1 MSGAIPD
8 MDLEVVYV
16 DDGSTD
22 ATLELLRGLQR
33 EDPRARVLALS
44 RNFGQE
50 IALTAGLRHVGGDV
64 VAVMDADLQDPPE
77 LVPQMLERW
86 RQGADVVYGVRTARR
101 GETWFKTRAAAA
113 FYKLLAAI
121 SDVPV
126 PPNAGNFQVMDRR
139 VADAIAAMPERHRYF
154 RGLIAWSGFR
164 QEPFPFQRP
173 ARSAGHTK
181 YSFAKMAALAADAL
195 STHAASPLRLMA
207 GLGCAVTGLAAAG
220 IVFVALRG
228 LVSGE
233 WLEASAALAI
243 AMLFLGGIVLVSLG
257 LLGVLAERIY
267 LEVKRRPLYLIKDQT
282 SAPAAPERDALA
294 PAPRPSEAAAAKER
308 GERPP

>member
-33 EDPRARVLALS
+33 EDARARVLALS

-86 RQGADVVYGVRTARR
+86 RQGADVVYGVRTSRH
-101 GETWFKTRAAAA
+101 GETWLKTRSADA
-113 FYKLLAAI
+113 FYKLLTAV
-121 SDVPV
+121 SGVPI
-126 PPNAGNFQVMDRR
+126 PNAGNFQVMDRR
-139 VADAIAAMPERHRYF
+139 VADAIAAMPERHRYL

-164 QEPFPFQRP
+164 QEPFPFQRL

-181 YSFAKMAALAADAL
+181 YSFAKQAALAEDAL
-195 STHAASPLRLMA
+195 STHAGSPLRLTA